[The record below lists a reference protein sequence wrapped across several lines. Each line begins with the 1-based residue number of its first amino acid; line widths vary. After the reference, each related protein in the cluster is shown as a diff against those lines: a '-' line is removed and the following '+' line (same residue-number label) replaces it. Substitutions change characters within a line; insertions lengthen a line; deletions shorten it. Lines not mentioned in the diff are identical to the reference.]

1 MRVGVALVGL
11 AADVW
16 RTHDEG
22 FGLATSALGFGALGG
37 PLVGLLVVALVR
49 SRWSRAGVALVMTG
63 APVALVAAA
72 PDHLW
77 ALAPLAWSVQR
88 RPTWRR
94 RRSRTSRPRC
104 PDERRAGVLGISDSA
119 IVSAMMVGAFAAPV
133 LAALIGDRWLM
144 VLLGALCCA
153 GVVWARGARPSTPVE
168 VVDVREVV
176 IDLRENP
183 VGPAISADQPQPV
196 VPQSNAP
203 TRQRVASSQG
213 LTAVGRT

>member
-1 MRVGVALVGL
+1 MEPRESLWRNRPALRAIAVASLVNVVLGAVGVALVGL

-49 SRWSRAGVALVMTG
+49 PRWSRAGVALVLTG
-63 APVALVAAA
+63 APVALVAVA

-77 ALAPLAWSVQR
+77 ALAPLAVVGAAATYVEAEAISDIQAAV
-88 RPTWRR
+88 
-94 RRSRTSRPRC
+94 

-153 GVVWARGARPSTPVE
+153 GVVWARGSAPVHAGRGRGRP
-168 VVDVREVV
+168 
-176 IDLRENP
+176 
-183 VGPAISADQPQPV
+183 
-196 VPQSNAP
+196 
-203 TRQRVASSQG
+203 
-213 LTAVGRT
+213 